1 MSAVKDPTE
10 SVDLSAVEGIVAAEG
25 VESRSLI
32 AILQSLQRAY
42 GYLPPEA
49 LERVCD
55 LTEITRAQIMG
66 VATFYNRFR
75 LRPVGRHRVQV
86 CHGTA
91 CHMAGA
97 PAITES
103 LRRALG
109 LDDPE
114 EDTDADRLFTV
125 ERVAC
130 IGCCSL
136 APCLQIDGVTYGHLT
151 PRTAPRVLRRFL
163 EEHGS

>member
-1 MSAVKDPTE
+1 MSDVEQQTEAVDPRI
-10 SVDLSAVEGIVAAEG
+10 VDEIVATEG
-25 VESRSLI
+25 RESRSLI
-32 AILQSLQRAY
+32 AILHALQRAF
-42 GYLPPEA
+42 GYLPPVA

-55 LTEITRAQIMG
+55 VTEITRAQIMG

-75 LRPVGRHRVQV
+75 LRPVGKHRVHV

-91 CHMAGA
+91 CHMASA
-97 PAITES
+97 PAITEA

-109 LDDPE
+109 IEDPE

-151 PRTAPRVLRRFL
+151 PRTAPRVLTRFL
-163 EEHGS
+163 EEHAS